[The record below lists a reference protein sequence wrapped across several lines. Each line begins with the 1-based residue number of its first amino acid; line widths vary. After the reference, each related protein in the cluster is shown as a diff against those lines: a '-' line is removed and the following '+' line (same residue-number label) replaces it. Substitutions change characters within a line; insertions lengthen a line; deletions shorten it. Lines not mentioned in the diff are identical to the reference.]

1 MICVFC
7 KSNIE
12 GDSFFCDQ
20 CGKEILICP
29 KCSQPGKG
37 QYCTYDSTLLVT
49 KKYFDSS
56 KKGKIPDEQPAK
68 SPVIPQTDIP
78 KKEIPQTPPIP
89 IRKQSD
95 VYVKTKHKEL
105 KQIKPNMVSV
115 NLPERDF
122 RLTEK
127 DIIKFLLNREPK
139 AKDAKV
145 KRIDLIESLGIKMCT
160 QYENEKN
167 KWEIINIFY
176 IKPSWKDYL
185 NHFSRF
191 LEEKMFYQ
199 PLVFE
204 KKEDG
209 TLSILPLLNIKEAD
223 NWIKENFEKSLQFCE
238 KQGEI
243 IYQEIRIYYLPL
255 TYTKVITRNKLFD
268 IVCVGKSAD
277 IAYSLL

>member
-12 GDSFFCDQ
+12 DDSFFCDQ

-37 QYCTYDSTLLVT
+37 QHCIYDSTLLVT

-56 KKGKIPDEQPAK
+56 KKGKIPAEQPAK

-95 VYVKTKHKEL
+95 VYVKTKHREL

-122 RLTEK
+122 RLTER
-127 DIIKFLLNREPK
+127 DVIEFLLNREPK

-145 KRIDLIESLGIKMCT
+145 KGLNLIESLGIKIST
-160 QYENEKN
+160 QYEKN
-167 KWEIINIFY
+167 KWEITNIFF

-185 NHFSRF
+185 NQFSRF

-204 KKEDG
+204 KKEDRG
-209 TLSILPLLNIKEAD
+209 LSILPLLNIEEAD
-223 NWIKENFEKSLQFCE
+223 NWIKENFEKSLCFRE
-238 KQGEI
+238 RQGEI
-243 IYQEIRIYYLPL
+243 IYQEIRVYYLPL
-255 TYTKVITRNKLFD
+255 TYARVTTRSKLFA
-268 IVCVGKSAD
+268 IVCVWKSND